1 MQYQYLA
8 HFRKPPAG
16 RSQRVGLVKRHGVRA
31 VHGAEGRGW
40 RQASGGSQRD
50 WCTREAPDGRGP
62 RTQSHSLT
70 HNFRNHPPGAWGR
83 VRGGAVRCGARR
95 AWRGVRGESGRPIRV
110 ELHSVH
116 AAMRHHSCRRLP
128 RFHQL
133 ERPGQAL
140 GGVLGVCWLCGVW
153 GVQGG
158 SRILLRFPHRTMHV
172 CKGLE
177 KITQI

>member
-16 RSQRVGLVKRHGVRA
+16 GSQRVGLVKRHGVRA
-31 VHGAEGRGW
+31 VQGVRA

-50 WCTREAPDGRGP
+50 WCTREAPDGREARGRHP
-62 RTQSHSLT
+62 TRSRTISAII
-70 HNFRNHPPGAWGR
+70 RPA
-83 VRGGAVRCGARR
+83 RGDGCGAVRCGARR
-95 AWRGVRGESGRPIRV
+95 AWRVRGESGRPIRV

-128 RFHQL
+128 RFHPL
-133 ERPGQAL
+133 ETPGQAL
-140 GGVLGVCWLCGVW
+140 GRVCCVW